1 MLNLHVILI
10 MIDMKIECLSTDIEY
25 MKYLINYSIYL
36 NVLIHYR
43 IDTWFILYKII
54 ISFSKRIE
62 KENAIALCSA

>member
-43 IDTWFILYKII
+43 IDT
-54 ISFSKRIE
+54 
-62 KENAIALCSA
+62 